1 MQRPSAC
8 PGYLKLLYSIAELA
22 HLKKRHRDRKSVAK
36 QFVASCGR
44 ICPQSEGLTKLLTLL
59 GTRAKRAAHGP
70 AAASLALEDGEGHRL
85 LLDELVLRRLQL
97 LLGEVVEGQARH
109 DAPLAARAGDRERVN
124 QACRRLRK

>member
-1 MQRPSAC
+1 MPGLLEALVQHRRTCASEDTPQRQKIC
-8 PGYLKLLYSIAELA
+8 RVTI
-22 HLKKRHRDRKSVAK
+22 
-36 QFVASCGR
+36 VASCGP

-59 GTRAKRAAHGP
+59 GTRARRAAHGP
-70 AAASLALEDGEGHRL
+70 ADASLALQDGEGHRL